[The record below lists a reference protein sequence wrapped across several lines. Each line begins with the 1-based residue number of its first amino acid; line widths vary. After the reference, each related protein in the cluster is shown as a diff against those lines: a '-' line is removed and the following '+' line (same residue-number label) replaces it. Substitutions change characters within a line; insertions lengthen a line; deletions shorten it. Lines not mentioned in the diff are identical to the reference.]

1 MCFAVVVDG
10 LNIQLFDDKGLMW
23 IDARVVDD

>member
-1 MCFAVVVDG
+1 MCFGVVVDG
-10 LNIQLFDDKGLMW
+10 SNIQLFDGKGLMW

>member
-1 MCFAVVVDG
+1 MCFAAAGDDS
-10 LNIQLFDDKGLMW
+10 NIQLFDGKGLMC